1 MQNVDLVTFWGF
13 PKDFLQRK
21 QVSVKKMDN
30 FYIQSHTVVEEM
42 SVFIFTGINRHCSL
56 SNTATMFAAVCYTIL
71 NIFQT
76 CFIIR
81 GFLRFLLQLKSFYYG
96 TDN

>member
-13 PKDFLQRK
+13 PMDFLHRQ

-30 FYIQSHTVVEEM
+30 FYTHSHNAVEKM
-42 SVFIFTGINRHCSL
+42 SVFIFIGINRHCSL
-56 SNTATMFAAVCYTIL
+56 SNTTNMFVVLCYTIP

-76 CFIIR
+76 CFG
-81 GFLRFLLQLKSFYYG
+81 GFSGFYYSFYNFYYG
-96 TDN
+96 T